1 MPKNKKCAKYFKLYI
16 FEKPLSRQI
25 QIYKNICKIS
35 KPENVQNLF
44 KVICAKIYAKFF
56 AKIVLL
62 PFLQGF
68 PRSYKKG
75 NIKLLEV
82 GLNIDLVE

>member
-1 MPKNKKCAKYFKLYI
+1 MCKKNKKCAKYFKLYI

-25 QIYKNICKIS
+25 QIYKNICKIL

-56 AKIVLL
+56 RKNCAASFFARLSKEL
-62 PFLQGF
+62 
-68 PRSYKKG
+68 
-75 NIKLLEV
+75 
-82 GLNIDLVE
+82 